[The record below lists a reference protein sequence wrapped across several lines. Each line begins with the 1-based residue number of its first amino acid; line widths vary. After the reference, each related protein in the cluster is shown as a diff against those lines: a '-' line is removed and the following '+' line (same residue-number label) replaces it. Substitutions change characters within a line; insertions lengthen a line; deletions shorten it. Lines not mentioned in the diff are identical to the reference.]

1 MDGDGEADLVAT
13 ARDDKG
19 FCTVIANGQGEIKHR
34 IEPIPAATRVDFGA
48 TGRLGKGNAR
58 WLVVRYQRRD
68 LPEAVA
74 AYNGKTG
81 ELMWVRDRIESGGMT
96 LYQLFL
102 PTAVYDMD
110 RDGADD
116 LLGTSRTHY
125 QVLSVRDNRELTPA
139 TPTATMIP
147 GHWGADGTPLLFPDR
162 TGKARPRLFWSRA
175 FGLIKATDLRGLP
188 SWHFGVTRDTTA
200 SHHGGIAD
208 LDGDGRREVVTSRRD
223 GLLTAWSADA
233 ESTKCPSCV
242 PDDAVSELNHAVK
255 SLWTIQLPGDVGDL
269 AAADLDGDGA
279 EELLVGCV
287 DGQLYA
293 IKQSMGQAMIL
304 WRLAL
309 GAPVGSPVLADLDGD
324 GTAEILVATA
334 DGRLHCLSGTA
345 SAAKTAGN

>member
-1 MDGDGEADLVAT
+1 
-13 ARDDKG
+13 
-19 FCTVIANGQGEIKHR
+19 
-34 IEPIPAATRVDFGA
+34 
-48 TGRLGKGNAR
+48 
-58 WLVVRYQRRD
+58 
-68 LPEAVA
+68 
-74 AYNGKTG
+74 
-81 ELMWVRDRIESGGMT
+81 
-96 LYQLFL
+96 
-102 PTAVYDMD
+102 
-110 RDGADD
+110 
-116 LLGTSRTHY
+116 
-125 QVLSVRDNRELTPA
+125 
-139 TPTATMIP
+139 MIP

-242 PDDAVSELNHAVK
+242 PDDAVSELNHAGK